1 MISSKC
7 PYALYLED
15 FPYACCKVQ
24 KEHPVSCPKDYLT
37 CIIYKQKYEIQ
48 GNNCNNRSLLFR

>member
-1 MISSKC
+1 MIPSKC

-15 FPYACCKVQ
+15 FPYACCKAQ
-24 KEHPVSCPKDYLT
+24 KEHPVSCPQDYLT

-48 GNNCNNRSLLFR
+48 GNNRNN